1 MNAPTPAPESGSGL
15 SQPTLATPPSSI
27 PWLGL
32 VAVLMG
38 TFISTL
44 NGRLSNFGLA
54 DIRGAVGAGFD
65 EGAWITTAQTAAQ
78 MLITIPAVWMG
89 ASFGP
94 RRVLMGASISFAVIS
109 LLTPFV
115 PNLPMLLTMQ
125 FLGGLASG
133 CFIPLTLS
141 FVLLNTPPR
150 YWALG
155 IAVYALNLELSLNI
169 SASLEGWY
177 VEHHSWHW
185 IFWQNVPLAF
195 FMSLCLRRGMTV
207 KPITQRPPSDKFG
220 LVAGGSGLALI
231 YAALDQGNRLD
242 WLNSG
247 LVWGLLS
254 AGGLLLVAFFIHEAR
269 TAHPLLNLKVVFSAP
284 LPNQFVLVAFLRLT
298 ITSAGF
304 FIPLFLGTVRGFRAL
319 EVGETLIWIAV
330 PQLIV
335 CPLAAL
341 ILRRTDA
348 RLVASIGFIFISVAC
363 LMVAYN
369 LTPLWGS
376 YQFLPSSLLQAVGQ
390 SFALSGV
397 VFFGILHLKPQDA
410 LTFGAVLQTARLMG
424 GEVGS
429 AFQATFARVREQAAS
444 NLIGQHVQ
452 VGDPQVLERVQAYGA
467 ATTRVTDP
475 VSAYARGEL
484 VLGNVV
490 HAAATTQAVIDG
502 FAVVG
507 LLTAVALLL
516 AVSRRAAPLGP
527 ASAEPLFR
535 LHRLNPP

>member
-1 MNAPTPAPESGSGL
+1 MSAPIPVLSSASSL
-15 SQPTLATPPSSI
+15 SQPTLATPPTSI
-27 PWLGL
+27 PWFGL
-32 VAVLMG
+32 IAVLMG

-89 ASFGP
+89 AAFGP
-94 RRVLMGASISFAVIS
+94 RRVLMGASISFAIVS

-115 PNLPMLLTMQ
+115 TNLPMLLTMQ

-155 IAVYALNLELSLNI
+155 VSVYTLNLELSLNI

-177 VEHHSWHW
+177 VEHHSWQW
-185 IFWQNVPLAF
+185 IFWQNVPLALI
-195 FMSLCLRRGMTV
+195 MSLCLRRGMSV
-207 KPITQRPPSDKFG
+207 RPITQRPPADIFG
-220 LVAGGSGLALI
+220 LMAGGSGLALI

-247 LVWGLLS
+247 LVWGLLC
-254 AGGLLLVAFFIHEAR
+254 AGGLLLVAIFIHEAR
-269 TAHPLLNLKVVFSAP
+269 TAQPLLNLKVVFSAP
-284 LPNQFVLVAFLRLT
+284 LPSQFVLVAFLRLT
-298 ITSAGF
+298 VTAAGF

-319 EVGETLIWIAV
+319 EVGDTLVWIAV

-341 ILRRTDA
+341 ILRRTDP
-348 RLVASIGFIFISVAC
+348 RLVAAIGFVFISVAC
-363 LMVAYN
+363 LMVAYS

-376 YQFLPSSLLQAVGQ
+376 YQFLPSSLLQAIGQ

-444 NLIGQHVQ
+444 NLIGQHVRI
-452 VGDPQVLERVQAYGA
+452 GDPRVIDRVRAYGA
-467 ATTRVTDP
+467 ATTRVIDP

-484 VLGNVV
+484 VLGNVIR
-490 HAAATTQAVIDG
+490 AAATTQAVIDG
-502 FAVVG
+502 FAMVG
-507 LLTAVALLL
+507 LLTAVALLVV
-516 AVSRRAAPLGP
+516 VSRRAAPVGP
-527 ASAEPLFR
+527 ASAKPLFR
-535 LHRLNPP
+535 VRGSTPP